1 MDITIPELL
10 KKLQATDSL
19 TKRMGI
25 MQKNKVSDDDIC
37 GACKNA
43 YKYEEL
49 GMCVMIEWC
58 RWDLDFPLFKT
69 ERQEKNSRD
78 CSNFLTDDCWKYTDT
93 LEKGNHEKCKD
104 CPYFNKREQGK

>member
-25 MQKNKVSDDDIC
+25 MEKYKVSDDDIC
-37 GACKNA
+37 EACKNA
-43 YKYEEL
+43 YKYEDL

-78 CSNFLTDDCWKYTDT
+78 CSNFLTDDCWEHTHKCGKD
-93 LEKGNHEKCKD
+93 NHEKCKD
-104 CPYFNKREQGK
+104 CPYFNKKE